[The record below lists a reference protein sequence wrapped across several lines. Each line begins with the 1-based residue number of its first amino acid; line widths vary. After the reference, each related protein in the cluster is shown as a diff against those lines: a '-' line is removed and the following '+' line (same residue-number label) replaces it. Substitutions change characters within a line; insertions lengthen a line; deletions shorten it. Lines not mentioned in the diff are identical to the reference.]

1 MGLEILLNKLEKV
14 ARLGDGRYKALCP
27 AHADKTPSLAIKEAD
42 GRLLLHCFAGCGTAD
57 VLASVGLSF
66 SDVMPSQVKGHFKK
80 DKKPFYAIDVLGIVK
95 FEAILTYI
103 FASDMA
109 KGAKLTKQESDRLK
123 LAAARINHA
132 YKVAKNGL

>member
-42 GRLLLHCFAGCGTAD
+42 ERLLLHCFAGCGTAD

-66 SDVMPSQVKGHFKK
+66 SDLMPEQAKGKFKK
-80 DKKPFYAIDVLGIVK
+80 DKKTFHAIDVLGIIK
-95 FEAILTYI
+95 FEASLVYI
-103 FASDMA
+103 FATDMA
-109 KGAKLTKQESDRLK
+109 KGLTLTSKDKDRLF
-123 LAAARINHA
+123 LSASRINHA
-132 YKVAKNGL
+132 YEVAKNGL